1 MGNPEARGILDLRK
15 SGSWK
20 QPKCPWTEE
29 WIKKMWDIYAVEYY
43 STTKRNEMMP
53 FVEMWMDLETVILSE
68 VDQTEKEKYCMTS
81 LICGI

>member
-29 WIKKMWDIYAVEYY
+29 WIKKMWDIQTMEYY
-43 STTKRNEMMP
+43 SA
-53 FVEMWMDLETVILSE
+53 ILSE
-68 VDQTEKEKYCMTS
+68 DKDKYHVIS
-81 LICGI
+81 LFCGIY

>member
-29 WIKKMWDIYAVEYY
+29 WIKKMWDTYTMKFHSAI
-43 STTKRNEMMP
+43 KMNETMP
-53 FVEMWMDLETVILSE
+53 FAAASMGLEMI
-68 VDQTEKEKYCMTS
+68 
-81 LICGI
+81 I